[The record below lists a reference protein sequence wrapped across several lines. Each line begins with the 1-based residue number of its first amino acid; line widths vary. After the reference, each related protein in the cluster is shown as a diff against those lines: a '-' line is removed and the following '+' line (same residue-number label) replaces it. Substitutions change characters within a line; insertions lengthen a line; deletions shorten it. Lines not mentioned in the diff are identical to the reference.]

1 MPERTIVTVDAD
13 HLART
18 EFTPDDFDFLL
29 DCAEVGLEGAPEV
42 FSSDRERAD
51 RRPGVLSDG
60 HIRQRRR
67 LEGPKSPV
75 LTWTELPV

>member
-1 MPERTIVTVDAD
+1 MAERSIVIIEAD

-51 RRPGVLSDG
+51 RVWALV
-60 HIRQRRR
+60 QRLRKGR
-67 LEGPKSPV
+67 G
-75 LTWTELPV
+75 